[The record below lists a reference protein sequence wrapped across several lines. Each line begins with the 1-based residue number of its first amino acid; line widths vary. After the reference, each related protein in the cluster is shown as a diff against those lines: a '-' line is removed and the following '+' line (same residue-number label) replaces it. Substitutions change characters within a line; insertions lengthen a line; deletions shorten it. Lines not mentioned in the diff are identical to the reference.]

1 MTEIQKFIEN
11 LGDKS
16 PSNIRSQIYKRGIL
30 SSYND
35 DDGRMVFYSS
45 KNQRFNK
52 SDDLKLE
59 CNGLVFDTKNL
70 KTLVIPQLL
79 HKSGIDTD
87 VINNHLNND
96 LYDILCVDDGTVI
109 NLYYWIDSW
118 RISTARS
125 YDLTDKKWSIMTYK
139 EVVKDILGEREDAFY
154 NTLDKEKCYTFGLKH
169 KDLHPFLEGKDEPV
183 NKFWFIQSVDLKDH
197 SISYNFKN
205 DLEILG
211 STYSNIESKN
221 IKELFPLLKKSL
233 NDFIYRKNETKI
245 NYGYI
250 LRSKDPKKTGENSI
264 ILLESSLLQNIRKL
278 FYHSSFNKVSQ
289 EMDYDRETYIII
301 NSFLDVNRNYL
312 FKLLFPQYLQT
323 FAVLDNIT
331 NDLVNNIIYN
341 KNSIKLKNKKF
352 TLCNPSKIYTQKLQ
366 KYTETLY
373 ELIGTCYTIN
383 PRDKNLS
390 RVIST
395 YLLNENWTDMYYKLF
410 TIIS

>member
-11 LGDKS
+11 LEDKS

-30 SSYND
+30 SSYS

-45 KNQRFNK
+45 KKQRFNE
-52 SDDLKLE
+52 SDTLKLE

-70 KTLVIPQLL
+70 KILVIPQIL
-79 HKSGIDTD
+79 HKSYVETD
-87 VINNHLNND
+87 VINSYLNND
-96 LYDILCVDDGTVI
+96 LYDILRIDDGTVI

-125 YDLTDKKWSIMTYK
+125 YDLTDKKWSSMTYR
-139 EVVKDILGEREDAFY
+139 EIVKDILGEQENTFY
-154 NTLDKEKCYTFGLKH
+154 DTLDKEKCYTFGIKH

-183 NKFWFIQSVDLKDH
+183 NKIWFIQSVDLNEC
-197 SISYNFKN
+197 SISYDFKN
-205 DLEILG
+205 DLGISE
-211 STYSNIESKN
+211 SKYSDIKPKN
-221 IKELFPLLKKSL
+221 IKELFPLLKNSL
-233 NDFIYRKNETKI
+233 NNFIYKKNDTEI

-264 ILLESSLLQNIRKL
+264 VLLESSLLQNIRKL
-278 FYHSSFNKVSQ
+278 FYHSSFNKVSK
-289 EMDYDRETYIII
+289 ERGYDRIKYILI
-301 NSFLDVNRNYL
+301 NSYLDVNKNYL
-312 FKLLFPQYLQT
+312 FKLLFPQYLHL
-323 FAVLDNIT
+323 FVIFDNIT

-352 TLCNPSKIYTQKLQ
+352 TLCNPSKIYTHKLQ
-366 KYTETLY
+366 KYSETLY
-373 ELIGTCYTIN
+373 ELIKNFYNIN
-383 PRDKNLS
+383 PRDKNLY

-395 YLLNENWTDMYYKLF
+395 YLLNENWVDMYYKLF